1 MGRRRSHCSSETPG
15 KVEEESSADVEEE
28 EFEKSKSAVVAEVS

>member
-1 MGRRRSHCSSETPG
+1 MRGCERHLDEDDKEDG
-15 KVEEESSADVEEE
+15 EELGADVEEE